1 MIGEKIIHD
10 LELLPVKDTDSVSEI
25 DRTTDDYLY
34 FQLNEV
40 YFEDDN
46 EKARQQTIITAN
58 AMDKTMH
65 SLNKEIEQSFTSGA
79 ELSKSIMMESYNK
92 YNNALD
98 LSSKGFYT
106 SALRVIDEAKNLN
119 PKDSDILN
127 LAGMLNLLA
136 CNFKVASNT
145 FYENLCINQN
155 IMANDY
161 IELMVTSEYKDLL
174 NTINHILLFYKDENY
189 EDVIKFLINERK
201 KIILDLM
208 NDKNYVPMKIKEL
221 AIILNVK
228 KEDRGLLEIVLNEEK
243 AKEIMDELSEINAD
257 YKYFNIEK
265 KRKEQKE
272 EAPQK
277 VEEKKTEIKKMK
289 VYKKIIAGGLIV
301 LTLSSS
307 GVYIYNL
314 LKPSGQTINS
324 ITSVKSEK
332 TEGEKSEPMEEGRQE
347 LLYTQAS
354 ECRQNE
360 EYDKA
365 IEYYKLILEYGTIN
379 SYLEN
384 SLYNLAVL
392 SEELDD
398 TDSAISY
405 LKQYIEKYNKDDLHY
420 DASYYRLL
428 KLYLAEGN
436 DSKAKETAKQLEENV
451 PSSKYLDV
459 KEVKRLLK

>member
-161 IELMVTSEYKDLL
+161 MELMITPEYKDLL
-174 NTINHILLFYKDENY
+174 NTINHILLFYQDENY
-189 EDVIKFLINERK
+189 EDVIKFLNT
-201 KIILDLM
+201 IIEKEPYLTWSYKFLYKVYDML
-208 NDKNYVPMKIKEL
+208 ND
-221 AIILNVK
+221 
-228 KEDRGLLEIVLNEEK
+228 EEK
-243 AKEIMDELSEINAD
+243 AKEIMNELSEINAD

-314 LKPSGQTINS
+314 LKPSGQSVNS

-332 TEGEKSEPMEEGRQE
+332 IEGEKSEPMEEGRQE

>member
-10 LELLPVKDTDSVSEI
+10 LELFPVKDTDSVLET
-25 DRTTDDYLY
+25 DKTTDDYLY

-65 SLNKEIEQSFTSGA
+65 SLNKEITQSFTSGA
-79 ELSKSIMMESYNK
+79 ELSKSIMMDSYNK

-98 LSSKGFYT
+98 LATKGFYT
-106 SALRVIDEAKNLN
+106 SALRVIEEAKVLN
-119 PKDSDILN
+119 PKDADILN
-127 LAGMLNLLA
+127 LAGVLNLLA

-161 IELMVTSEYKDLL
+161 IELMVTPEYKDLL

-189 EDVIKFLINERK
+189 EDVIKFLN
-201 KIILDLM
+201 KIIENEPYLTWAYKFLYKVYDML
-208 NDKNYVPMKIKEL
+208 ND
-221 AIILNVK
+221 
-228 KEDRGLLEIVLNEEK
+228 EEK
-243 AKEIMDELSEINAD
+243 AKELMKELSEINAD

-265 KRKEQKE
+265 RREEQKE
-272 EAPQK
+272 ESPQK
-277 VEEKKTEIKKMK
+277 VEEKKTEIKRLKI
-289 VYKKIIAGGLIV
+289 YKKIIAGGLVI

-314 LKPSGQTINS
+314 LNPSGQTTNS
-324 ITSVKSEK
+324 MASAN
-332 TEGEKSEPMEEGRQE
+332 TEQNETEKSEPMEEGRQE

-365 IEYYKLILEYGTIN
+365 IEYYKLILEYGTIS

-436 DSKAKETAKQLEENV
+436 NSKAKETAKQLEKNM

-459 KEVKRLLK
+459 KEVKQLLK

>member
-10 LELLPVKDTDSVSEI
+10 LELLPVKDTDSISEV
-25 DRTTDDYLY
+25 DKTTDDYLY

-106 SALRVIDEAKNLN
+106 SALRIIDEAKKLN

-161 IELMVTSEYKDLL
+161 MELMVTAEYKDLL

-189 EDVIKFLINERK
+189 EDVIKFLN
-201 KIILDLM
+201 II
-208 NDKNYVPMKIKEL
+208 IEKEPYL
-221 AIILNVK
+221 TWSYKFLYKVYDILN
-228 KEDRGLLEIVLNEEK
+228 NEEK
-243 AKEIMDELSEINAD
+243 AKDTMKALSEVNAD

-265 KRKEQKE
+265 KRKAQKE

-277 VEEKKTEIKKMK
+277 VEEKKTEMKKTK
-289 VYKKIIAGGLIV
+289 VYKKIIAGGLVI
-301 LTLSSS
+301 LTLSSG
-307 GVYIYNL
+307 GVYLYSL
-314 LKPSGQTINS
+314 LNPSGQSTNS
-324 ITSVKSEK
+324 IASANSEQPK
-332 TEGEKSEPMEEGRQE
+332 KEKAEPMEEGRQE

-365 IEYYKLILEYGTIN
+365 IEYYKLILEYGTID

-398 TDSAISY
+398 KDSAKNY
-405 LKQYIEKYNKDDLHY
+405 LNQYIEKYNKDDLHY
-420 DASYYRLL
+420 DASYYRLI
-428 KLYLAEGN
+428 KLYLAEDN
-436 DSKAKETAKQLEENV
+436 NAKAKETAKQLKENM

-459 KEVKRLLK
+459 KEVKDLLK

>member
-1 MIGEKIIHD
+1 
-10 LELLPVKDTDSVSEI
+10 
-25 DRTTDDYLY
+25 
-34 FQLNEV
+34 
-40 YFEDDN
+40 
-46 EKARQQTIITAN
+46 
-58 AMDKTMH
+58 
-65 SLNKEIEQSFTSGA
+65 
-79 ELSKSIMMESYNK
+79 
-92 YNNALD
+92 
-98 LSSKGFYT
+98 
-106 SALRVIDEAKNLN
+106 
-119 PKDSDILN
+119 
-127 LAGMLNLLA
+127 
-136 CNFKVASNT
+136 
-145 FYENLCINQN
+145 
-155 IMANDY
+155 
-161 IELMVTSEYKDLL
+161 
-174 NTINHILLFYKDENY
+174 
-189 EDVIKFLINERK
+189 
-201 KIILDLM
+201 
-208 NDKNYVPMKIKEL
+208 
-221 AIILNVK
+221 
-228 KEDRGLLEIVLNEEK
+228 
-243 AKEIMDELSEINAD
+243 
-257 YKYFNIEK
+257 
-265 KRKEQKE
+265 
-272 EAPQK
+272 
-277 VEEKKTEIKKMK
+277 MK
-289 VYKKIIAGGLIV
+289 VCKKIIAGGLIV

-314 LKPSGQTINS
+314 LKPSGQSVNS

-332 TEGEKSEPMEEGRQE
+332 IEGEKSEPMEEGRQE

-436 DSKAKETAKQLEENV
+436 DSKAKETAKQLEKNV

>member
-161 IELMVTSEYKDLL
+161 MELMITPEYKDLL
-174 NTINHILLFYKDENY
+174 NTINHILLFYQDENY
-189 EDVIKFLINERK
+189 EDVIKFLNT
-201 KIILDLM
+201 IIEKEPYLTWSYKFLYKVYNM
-208 NDKNYVPMKIKEL
+208 LND
-221 AIILNVK
+221 
-228 KEDRGLLEIVLNEEK
+228 EEK
-243 AKEIMDELSEINAD
+243 AKEIMNELSEINAD

-314 LKPSGQTINS
+314 LKPSGQSVNS

-332 TEGEKSEPMEEGRQE
+332 MGSEKSEPMEEGRQE

-451 PSSKYLDV
+451 PSSKYLDM

>member
-1 MIGEKIIHD
+1 MIGEKIVHD
-10 LELLPVKDTDSVSEI
+10 LELLPVKDTDSVLEI

-106 SALRVIDEAKNLN
+106 SALRVIDEAKKLN

-161 IELMVTSEYKDLL
+161 MELMITPEYKDLL

-189 EDVIKFLINERK
+189 EDVIKFLNTIIEREPYLTWSYK
-201 KIILDLM
+201 FLYKVYDML
-208 NDKNYVPMKIKEL
+208 ND
-221 AIILNVK
+221 
-228 KEDRGLLEIVLNEEK
+228 EEK
-243 AKEIMDELSEINAD
+243 AKEIMNDLSEINAD

-272 EAPQK
+272 ETPQK
-277 VEEKKTEIKKMK
+277 VEERKTEIKKMK
-289 VYKKIIAGGLIV
+289 IYKKIIAGGLII

-314 LKPSGQTINS
+314 LNPSGQ
-324 ITSVKSEK
+324 SVKSMASANSEQPKEEK
-332 TEGEKSEPMEEGRQE
+332 VEPMEEGRQE

-436 DSKAKETAKQLEENV
+436 DSKAKETAKQLEKNV
-451 PSSKYLDV
+451 PSSKYLDM

>member
-10 LELLPVKDTDSVSEI
+10 LELLPVKDTDSVAEI

-106 SALRVIDEAKNLN
+106 SALRVIEEAKKLN
-119 PKDSDILN
+119 PKDADILN

-189 EDVIKFLINERK
+189 EDVIKFLNT
-201 KIILDLM
+201 IIEKEPYLTWSYKFLYKVYDML
-208 NDKNYVPMKIKEL
+208 ND
-221 AIILNVK
+221 
-228 KEDRGLLEIVLNEEK
+228 EEK
-243 AKEIMDELSEINAD
+243 AKEIIDELSEINAD

-265 KRKEQKE
+265 KQKEQKE

-289 VYKKIIAGGLIV
+289 VYKKIIAGGLIA

-314 LKPSGQTINS
+314 LSPSGQSINS

-436 DSKAKETAKQLEENV
+436 DSKAKETAKQLEKNV
-451 PSSKYLDV
+451 PSSKYLDI

>member
-10 LELLPVKDTDSVSEI
+10 LELLPVKDTDSISEV
-25 DRTTDDYLY
+25 DKTTDDYLY

-106 SALRVIDEAKNLN
+106 SALRIIGEAKKLN

-161 IELMVTSEYKDLL
+161 MELMVTTEYKDLL

-189 EDVIKFLINERK
+189 EDVIKFLNIIINQEPYLTWAYK
-201 KIILDLM
+201 FLYKVYDM
-208 NDKNYVPMKIKEL
+208 
-221 AIILNVK
+221 LN
-228 KEDRGLLEIVLNEEK
+228 NEEK
-243 AKEIMDELSEINAD
+243 AKETMKALSEVNAD

-265 KRKEQKE
+265 KRKAQKE

-277 VEEKKTEIKKMK
+277 VEETKTEMKKTK
-289 VYKKIIAGGLIV
+289 VYKKIIAGGLVI
-301 LTLSSS
+301 LTLSSG
-307 GVYIYNL
+307 GVYLYSL
-314 LKPSGQTINS
+314 LNPSGQYTNS
-324 ITSVKSEK
+324 VASVNSEQPK
-332 TEGEKSEPMEEGRQE
+332 EEKAEPMEEGRQE

-365 IEYYKLILEYGTIN
+365 IEYYKLILEYGTID

-398 TDSAISY
+398 KDSARNY
-405 LKQYIEKYNKDDLHY
+405 LNQYIEKYNKDDLHY
-420 DASYYRLL
+420 DASYYRLI
-428 KLYLAEGN
+428 KLYLAEDDN
-436 DSKAKETAKQLEENV
+436 SKAKETAKQLKENM

-459 KEVKRLLK
+459 KEVKDLLK

>member
-10 LELLPVKDTDSVSEI
+10 LELFPVKDTDSVLET
-25 DRTTDDYLY
+25 DKTTDDYLY

-65 SLNKEIEQSFTSGA
+65 SLNKEITQSFTSGA

-98 LSSKGFYT
+98 LATKGFYT
-106 SALRVIDEAKNLN
+106 SALRVIEEAKELN
-119 PKDSDILN
+119 PKDADILN
-127 LAGMLNLLA
+127 LAGVLNLLA

-161 IELMVTSEYKDLL
+161 IELMVTPEYKDLL

-189 EDVIKFLINERK
+189 EDVIKFLN
-201 KIILDLM
+201 KIIENEPYLTWAYKFLYKVYDML
-208 NDKNYVPMKIKEL
+208 ND
-221 AIILNVK
+221 
-228 KEDRGLLEIVLNEEK
+228 EEK
-243 AKEIMDELSEINAD
+243 AKELMKELSEINAD

-265 KRKEQKE
+265 RREEQKE
-272 EAPQK
+272 ESPQK
-277 VEEKKTEIKKMK
+277 VEEKKTEIKRLKI
-289 VYKKIIAGGLIV
+289 YKKIIAGGLVI

-314 LKPSGQTINS
+314 LNPSGQTTNS
-324 ITSVKSEK
+324 MASAN
-332 TEGEKSEPMEEGRQE
+332 TEQNETEKSEPMEEGRQE

-365 IEYYKLILEYGTIN
+365 IEYYKLILEYGTIS

-436 DSKAKETAKQLEENV
+436 NSKAKETAKQLEKNM

>member
-1 MIGEKIIHD
+1 MIGERIIHD
-10 LELLPVKDTDSVSEI
+10 LELLPVKDTDSISEV
-25 DRTTDDYLY
+25 DKTTDDYLY

-106 SALRVIDEAKNLN
+106 SALRVIGEAKKLN

-155 IMANDY
+155 IMSNDY
-161 IELMVTSEYKDLL
+161 MELMVTPEYKDLL

-189 EDVIKFLINERK
+189 EDVIKFLNTIIEREPYLTWSYK
-201 KIILDLM
+201 FLYKVYDM
-208 NDKNYVPMKIKEL
+208 
-221 AIILNVK
+221 LN
-228 KEDRGLLEIVLNEEK
+228 NEEK
-243 AKEIMDELSEINAD
+243 AKETMKALSEVNAD

-265 KRKEQKE
+265 KRKAQKE

-277 VEEKKTEIKKMK
+277 VEEKKTEMKKTK
-289 VYKKIIAGGLIV
+289 VYKKIIAGGLVI
-301 LTLSSS
+301 LTLSSG
-307 GVYIYNL
+307 GVYLYSL
-314 LKPSGQTINS
+314 LNPSGQSTNS
-324 ITSVKSEK
+324 VASANSEQPK
-332 TEGEKSEPMEEGRQE
+332 EEKAEPMEEGRQE

-365 IEYYKLILEYGTIN
+365 IEYYKLILEYGTID

-398 TDSAISY
+398 KDSAKNY
-405 LKQYIEKYNKDDLHY
+405 LNQYIEKYNKDDLHY
-420 DASYYRLL
+420 DASYYRLI
-428 KLYLAEGN
+428 KLYLAEDN
-436 DSKAKETAKQLEENV
+436 NAKAKETAKQLKENM

-459 KEVKRLLK
+459 KEVKDLLK

>member
-10 LELLPVKDTDSVSEI
+10 LELFPVKDTDSVLET
-25 DRTTDDYLY
+25 DKTTDDYLY

-65 SLNKEIEQSFTSGA
+65 SLNKEITQSFTSGA
-79 ELSKSIMMESYNK
+79 ELSKSIMMDSYNK

-98 LSSKGFYT
+98 LATKGFYT
-106 SALRVIDEAKNLN
+106 SALRVIEEAKVLN
-119 PKDSDILN
+119 PKDADILN
-127 LAGMLNLLA
+127 LAGVLNLLA

-161 IELMVTSEYKDLL
+161 IELMVTPEYKDLL

-189 EDVIKFLINERK
+189 EDVIKFLN
-201 KIILDLM
+201 KIIENEPYLTWAYKFLYKVYDML
-208 NDKNYVPMKIKEL
+208 ND
-221 AIILNVK
+221 
-228 KEDRGLLEIVLNEEK
+228 EEK
-243 AKEIMDELSEINAD
+243 AKELMKELSEINAD

-265 KRKEQKE
+265 RREEQKE
-272 EAPQK
+272 ESPQK
-277 VEEKKTEIKKMK
+277 VEEKKTEIKRLKI
-289 VYKKIIAGGLIV
+289 YKKIIAGGLVI

-314 LKPSGQTINS
+314 LNPSGQPKNS
-324 ITSVKSEK
+324 MASANTEK
-332 TEGEKSEPMEEGRQE
+332 NETEKSEPMEEGRQE

-365 IEYYKLILEYGTIN
+365 IEYYKLILEYGTIS

-436 DSKAKETAKQLEENV
+436 NSKAKETAKQLEKNM

>member
-10 LELLPVKDTDSVSEI
+10 LELFPVKDTDSVLET
-25 DRTTDDYLY
+25 DKTTDDYLY

-65 SLNKEIEQSFTSGA
+65 SLNKEITQSFTSGA
-79 ELSKSIMMESYNK
+79 ELSKSIMMDSYNK

-98 LSSKGFYT
+98 LATKGFYT
-106 SALRVIDEAKNLN
+106 SALRVIEEAKILN
-119 PKDSDILN
+119 PKDADILN
-127 LAGMLNLLA
+127 LAGVLNLLA

-161 IELMVTSEYKDLL
+161 IELMVTPEYKDLL

-189 EDVIKFLINERK
+189 EDVIKFLN
-201 KIILDLM
+201 KIIENEPYLTWAYKFLYKVYDML
-208 NDKNYVPMKIKEL
+208 ND
-221 AIILNVK
+221 
-228 KEDRGLLEIVLNEEK
+228 EEK
-243 AKEIMDELSEINAD
+243 AKELMKELSEINAD

-265 KRKEQKE
+265 RREEQKE
-272 EAPQK
+272 ESPQK
-277 VEEKKTEIKKMK
+277 VEEKKTEIKRLKI
-289 VYKKIIAGGLIV
+289 YKKIIAGGLVI

-314 LKPSGQTINS
+314 LNPSGQTTNS
-324 ITSVKSEK
+324 MASAN
-332 TEGEKSEPMEEGRQE
+332 TEQNETEKSEPMEEGRQE

-365 IEYYKLILEYGTIN
+365 IEYYKLILEYGTIS

-436 DSKAKETAKQLEENV
+436 NSKAKETAKQLEKNM

-459 KEVKRLLK
+459 KEVKQLLK

>member
-106 SALRVIDEAKNLN
+106 SALRVIEEAKNLN
-119 PKDSDILN
+119 PKDADILN

-189 EDVIKFLINERK
+189 EDVIKFLN
-201 KIILDLM
+201 KIIENEPYLTWSYKFLYKVYDML
-208 NDKNYVPMKIKEL
+208 ND
-221 AIILNVK
+221 
-228 KEDRGLLEIVLNEEK
+228 EEK

-436 DSKAKETAKQLEENV
+436 DSKAKETAKQLEKNV
-451 PSSKYLDV
+451 PSSKYLDI

>member
-161 IELMVTSEYKDLL
+161 MELMITPEYKDLL

-189 EDVIKFLINERK
+189 EDVIKFLNT
-201 KIILDLM
+201 IIEKEPYLTWSYKFLYKVYDML
-208 NDKNYVPMKIKEL
+208 ND
-221 AIILNVK
+221 
-228 KEDRGLLEIVLNEEK
+228 EEK
-243 AKEIMDELSEINAD
+243 AKEIMNELSEINAD

-272 EAPQK
+272 KAPQK

-314 LKPSGQTINS
+314 LKPSGQSVNS

-332 TEGEKSEPMEEGRQE
+332 MEGEKSEHMEEGRQE

-436 DSKAKETAKQLEENV
+436 DSKAKETAKQLEKNV
-451 PSSKYLDV
+451 PSSKYLDM